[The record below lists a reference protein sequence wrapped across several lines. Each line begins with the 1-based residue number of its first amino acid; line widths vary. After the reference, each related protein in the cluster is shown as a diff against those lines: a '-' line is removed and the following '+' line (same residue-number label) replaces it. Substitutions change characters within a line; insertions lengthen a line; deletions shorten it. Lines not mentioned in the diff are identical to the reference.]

1 MTINTTSQ
9 AAALERAQII
19 SEALPYIRRWS
30 GQTIVIKYG
39 GAAMTDA
46 TLQEAVMGDIA
57 LLCYVGFKPIV
68 VHGGGPEISRLCR
81 ELGIEPKFVDGM
93 RVTDEATMRATEM
106 ALGQIGKNIA
116 QDLGKHG
123 APGVGLAGKDGNLLT
138 ARKIEGDWG
147 LVGEIEKVDAR
158 ILNTLA
164 RDNFVPVITPVA
176 PGEDGQTYNVN
187 ADLAA
192 AAIAKALGAAK
203 LLLLTDVAGLYRN
216 FEDKASLIEKLN
228 VEEAE
233 SLLES
238 GAVGAGM
245 IPKVRCCLDAVR
257 GGVERAHIVDGRA
270 PHAVLIEL
278 FTDHGCGTMISL

>member
-1 MTINTTSQ
+1 MTINNHLQ
-9 AAALERAQII
+9 AAALERAQVI

-46 TLQEAVMGDIA
+46 ALQEAVMGDIA
-57 LLCYVGFKPIV
+57 LLCYVGFKPVV

-138 ARKIEGDWG
+138 ARKIAGDWG

-176 PGEDGQTYNVN
+176 PGADGQTYNVN

-203 LLLLTDVAGLYRN
+203 LLLLTDVAGLYRD
-216 FEDKASLIEKLN
+216 FDDKESLIEKLN

-233 SLLES
+233 QLLGS
-238 GAVGAGM
+238 GVVGSGM